1 MDEPFIVNVA
11 EARALSHTRAGTYVP
26 FEPPD
31 ERFPE
36 FGINIHV
43 LEPGEPNGK
52 YHSENAQED
61 FLVLFGECRL
71 ILEGVERPLRAW
83 DFVHCPAGTEHIFV
97 GAGEGPCA
105 ILMVGARPDDE
116 ELDYPPNEIAARYG
130 ASVAERTASSREAYA
145 DWSSELTE
153 TRLDWPPRAVS

>member
-1 MDEPFIVNVA
+1 MPEPFVVNVA
-11 EARALSHTRAGTYVP
+11 EARALSHPQGGTYVP

-71 ILEGVERPLRAW
+71 ILDGSERLLRAW

-97 GAGEGPCA
+97 GAGEGRCA
-105 ILMVGARPDDE
+105 ILMVGTRRGEDE
-116 ELDYPPNEIAARYG
+116 VLDYPPNQLAARYG
-130 ASVAERTASSREAYA
+130 ASVTERTSSAREAYA

-153 TRLDWPPRAVS
+153 TRLDWPPG